1 MASST
6 LNMHLFCGFI
16 FPCLYTIGFLCNFG
30 IHKKRKI
37 GSAHPCH
44 SLLTDLF
51 KGTFCNFTAWQC
63 NSNLI
68 FNIRSI
74 SDKYPFLFS
83 FNRLKIIYLVVMSP
97 SWNFLAWAE
106 PSYEGSKPSPVELGH
121 FNFRAET
128 KLNQNFLTH
137 FSPSS

>member
-97 SWNFLAWAE
+97 SWNFPARAE
-106 PSYEGSKPSPVELGH
+106 PGH

-128 KLNQNFLTH
+128 ELNRNFINSFIHQFFYHQKSCIIIL
-137 FSPSS
+137 